1 MTDPVSGFS
10 AATAY
15 SATSQVDRGD
25 QMGKDT
31 FLKLLVAQM
40 RYQDPSNP
48 VDSTQMIAQT
58 ATFTQVE
65 KLEQLATMSATSL
78 ILQEQAT
85 AGALVGRQVTYTD
98 TNGAKVSGLVSSVR
112 LATGNA
118 EAVAVVDGKEIQVG
132 RITAISTPST
142 TTPSS
147 GTSSSAAS

>member
-1 MTDPVSGFS
+1 MTDPVSGPGQ
-10 AATAY
+10 TTY
-15 SATSQVDRGD
+15 TPATSQVERGD

-65 KLEQLATMSATSL
+65 KLEQLASMGATSL
-78 ILQEQAT
+78 VLQEHAT
-85 AGALVGRQVTYTD
+85 AGAMVGRQVTYTNS
-98 TNGAKVSGLVSSVR
+98 NGEPVTGVVSSVR
-112 LATGNA
+112 LASGNS
-118 EAVAVVDGKEIQVG
+118 EAVAVVDGKDVQVG
-132 RITAISTPST
+132 RITAVSLP
-142 TTPSS
+142 TPSS

>member
-1 MTDPVSGFS
+1 MPDAVSGNPNVPVTY
-10 AATAY
+10 ATP
-15 SATSQVDRGD
+15 QVDRGD

-40 RYQDPSNP
+40 RYQDPSKP
-48 VDSTQMIAQT
+48 VDSSQMIAQT

-65 KLEQLATMSATSL
+65 KLEQLATLSATSL

-85 AGALVGRQVTYTD
+85 AGALVGREVTYTN
-98 TNGAKVSGLVSSVR
+98 TNGEKVSGLVSSVR
-112 LATGNA
+112 LATGES
-118 EAVAVVDGKEIQVG
+118 EALAIVAGQEVQVG
-132 RITAISTPST
+132 RITAIS

>member
-1 MTDPVSGFS
+1 MPDAVSG
-10 AATAY
+10 ATGAPTTY
-15 SATSQVDRGD
+15 ATQQVDRGD

-40 RYQDPSNP
+40 RYQDPSKP
-48 VDSTQMIAQT
+48 VDSSQMIAQT

-65 KLEQLATMSATSL
+65 KLEQLATMGATAL
-78 ILQEQAT
+78 VLQEHAA
-85 AGALVGRQVTYTD
+85 AGAMVGRQVTYTD

-112 LATGNA
+112 LASGNS
-118 EAVAVVDGKEIQVG
+118 EAVAVVDGKEVQVG
-132 RITAISTPST
+132 RITAFSTT